1 LASKLR
7 AGCIVKG
14 QFWPEPVEIKLVD
27 PTLTVIFLSQLQND
41 RFAALDDTKM

>member
-1 LASKLR
+1 MQHGPLQPQQLFIRDSFTA
-7 AGCIVKG
+7 A
-14 QFWPEPVEIKLVD
+14 